1 MVQKDGEAPT
11 AIATAPLEQCR
22 TMSDRKRVR
31 GGDATITPNCD
42 IIPPRKKQETGVM
55 TSKSTRRRGFMARF
69 VNALRPTKVYV
80 ARTIIPPF
88 VPHGI
93 AREENKATVSN
104 ALVGSGS
111 FTLSRCR
118 MVTAEEVAMRR
129 ARVLAHA

>member
-1 MVQKDGEAPT
+1 
-11 AIATAPLEQCR
+11 
-22 TMSDRKRVR
+22 
-31 GGDATITPNCD
+31 
-42 IIPPRKKQETGVM
+42 M

-93 AREENKATVSN
+93 TREENKATVSN